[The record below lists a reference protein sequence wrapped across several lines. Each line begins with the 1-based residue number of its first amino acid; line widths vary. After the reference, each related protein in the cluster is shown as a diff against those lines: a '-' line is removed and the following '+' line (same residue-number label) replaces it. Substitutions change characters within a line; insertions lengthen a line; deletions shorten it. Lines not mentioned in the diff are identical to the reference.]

1 MKSEAMK
8 TLQHACEKK
17 DMKKANAA
25 NILLTR
31 SEELFKEGNS
41 MKRQWEEK
49 NKNSKSK
56 KFKK

>member
-1 MKSEAMK
+1 
-8 TLQHACEKK
+8 
-17 DMKKANAA
+17 MKKANAA